1 MIKNQPISV
10 RSWLRSLADATAAFE
25 LRAVAPATSTRSKS
39 TTADVVATL
48 FPVRGRRQTRLLVNP
63 RARLTPREAI
73 AACAELA
80 ERKGSFAGVLIVC
93 PFVSTRVAEICREH
107 GVGYL
112 DAAGN
117 CEIRADGLVIHVT
130 GRPNVAPD
138 TRALLNPFAAK
149 ASRVVRVMLIQP
161 SRAWR
166 LQELA
171 AKAKISLGLAFKAKD
186 ALIEQGYAEER
197 EDGVSVRN
205 PRALLDAWRAA
216 YVSPARRSQYYVMDD
231 TASAESAVAR
241 WCDQHRVDYGLA
253 DFSGAWHLAPMVRH
267 KQASIC
273 VRESPSTDIL
283 ASIISAVKAKPVET
297 GSNLVISLTS
307 DDAVFFDAREVQGL
321 RVLSPVQLYLDLHA
335 QRGRGEEAAAEL
347 LRRVLGPEFKPAGL
361 ALAKDDV

>member
-1 MIKNQPISV
+1 MVKKQPIPV
-10 RSWLRSLADATAAFE
+10 RAWLRSLADATGAFD
-25 LRAVAPATSTRSKS
+25 LRAVASAIPARSKS
-39 TTADVVATL
+39 TTADAVATL
-48 FPVRGRRQTRLLVNP
+48 VPVRGRKQTRLLVNL

-80 ERKGSFAGVLIVC
+80 KRKGSFAGVLIVC
-93 PFVSTRVAEICREH
+93 PFVSARVAEICREH

-112 DAAGN
+112 DEAGN

-149 ASRVVRVMLIQP
+149 ASRVARVMLIQP
-161 SRAWR
+161 GRAWQV
-166 LQELA
+166 QELA
-171 AKAKISLGLAFKAKD
+171 REAKISLGLAFKSKD

-197 EDGVSVRN
+197 EHGIAVRD

-231 TASAESAVAR
+231 TASAEAAVAR
-241 WCDQHRVDYGLA
+241 WCDQHRADYGLA
-253 DFSGAWHLAPMVRH
+253 DFSGAWRLAPMVRH

-273 VRESPSTDIL
+273 VRESPSSDIL
-283 ASIISAVKAKPVET
+283 ASMISAVSAKPVET
-297 GSNLVISLTS
+297 GSNLAISITS
-307 DDAVFFDAREVQGL
+307 DEAVFFDAREVDGL

-335 QRGRGEEAAAEL
+335 QRGRGEEAGNEL
-347 LRRVLGPEFKPAGL
+347 LRRVLEREFNVAAL
-361 ALAKDDV
+361 AVAKDDV